1 MSGKTEPVVIG
12 VLQPAWLRG
21 EHMLPEGA
29 QLVKSLHNEEQRS
42 GFAALSVPTLS
53 GGNTGSTEQFVLG

>member
-1 MSGKTEPVVIG
+1 MRNYARKYNT
-12 VLQPAWLRG
+12 
-21 EHMLPEGA
+21 

-53 GGNTGSTEQFVLG
+53 LEVTLVRAGSADRLVLG